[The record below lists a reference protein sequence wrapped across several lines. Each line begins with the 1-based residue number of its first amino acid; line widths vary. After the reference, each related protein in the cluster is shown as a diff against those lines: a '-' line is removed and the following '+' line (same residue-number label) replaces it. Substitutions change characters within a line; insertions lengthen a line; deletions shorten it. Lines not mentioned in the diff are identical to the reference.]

1 MCGIVGY
8 AGFRQAVNVLI
19 SGIERLEYRGYDS
32 AGVAVCSNNA
42 ILIKKSKGRIQ
53 KLKELIEA
61 ETIEGAVGIAHTR
74 WATHGAPSD
83 SNSHPHTS
91 NDGKITLVHNGIIEN
106 YKQIKDELI
115 KKGYRF
121 NSETDTEV
129 VVHLIRDYY
138 QGDILDAVFNAIGR
152 LKGAYSLAILC
163 ADEPERL
170 IAVRKDSPLIIG
182 IGKGENFVASDIP
195 AILEYTR
202 DVYLME
208 NGEVASVTADKIEI
222 FDSDRNPVVKEVFKV
237 TWNAQDATKG
247 GYEHYMIKE
256 IHEQPT
262 AIINTLRGR
271 LNDSYENVKLD
282 DFNLTQEEYKKIDNI
297 YIVACGTAYYAG
309 LVGKMLIEKYT
320 RKKVTAEV
328 ASEFR
333 YNNPI
338 IDQNTLF
345 IAISQSG
352 ETADTLESLRLAK
365 KKGAKVLA
373 ITNVVGSSIAR
384 EADITIYTWA
394 GPEIAVASTKVY
406 SAQLI
411 VLYLLTIKL
420 AALAGACDKKDLEN
434 LYESCLVTAKIT
446 QNVLDREKEIAET
459 AKIFVGAQ
467 DAFFIGRGLDYCLAM
482 EGSLKM
488 KEISYIHAEAYQAGE
503 LKHGPI
509 ALLDQGIPVIA
520 LCSQKGEQLVK
531 TLSNIKETKA
541 RGAYVVAIAQ
551 KDSLEVQQEAD
562 EVIWI
567 DSCNNE
573 AALIPAV
580 VVLQILAYYAAKY
593 RGCDI
598 DKPKNLAK
606 SVTVE

>member
-8 AGFRQAVNVLI
+8 AGYRNAATTLV
-19 SGIERLEYRGYDS
+19 SGLEKLEYRGYDS
-32 AGVAVCSNNA
+32 AGVAVYINNA
-42 ILIKKSKGRIQ
+42 IVVKKTKGRIE
-53 KLKELIEA
+53 KLKEILK
-61 ETIEGAVGIAHTR
+61 TVSIEGTIGIAHTR

-83 SNSHPHTS
+83 KNSHPHTS
-91 NDGKITLVHNGIIEN
+91 NDGKISLVHNGIIEN
-106 YKQIKDELI
+106 YKQIRDELI
-115 KKGYRF
+115 KKGYQF
-121 NSETDTEV
+121 DSETDTEV

-138 QGDILDAVFNAIGR
+138 NGNILNAVFDAVSR
-152 LKGAYSLAILC
+152 LKGAYSLAIIC
-163 ADEPERL
+163 ADEPDRL
-170 IAVRKDSPLIIG
+170 IAVRKDSPLILG
-182 IGKGENFVASDIP
+182 IGKNENFIASDIP

-202 DVYLME
+202 DIYIME
-208 NGEVASVTADKIEI
+208 NGEIASVTADKIEI
-222 FDSDRNPVVKEVFKV
+222 YDSDRKPVSKEVYKV

-256 IHEQPT
+256 IHDQPD
-262 AIINTLRGR
+262 AILNTLRGR
-271 LNDSYENVKLD
+271 LNDCLENVKLD
-282 DFNLTQEEYKKIDNI
+282 DFDLTQEEYKKIDNI

-309 LVGKMLIEKYT
+309 LVGKMLIEKYS
-320 RKKVTAEV
+320 RKKVVAEV

-338 IDQNTLF
+338 IDKNTLF

-365 KKGAKVLA
+365 RMGARTLA
-373 ITNVVGSSIAR
+373 IANVVGSSIAR
-384 EADITIYTWA
+384 EADTTIYTWA

-406 SAQLI
+406 SAQLT
-411 VLYLLTIKL
+411 VLYLLAIKL
-420 AALAGACDKKDLEN
+420 ALLAGAPREKIKDL
-434 LYESCLVTAKIT
+434 YDSCLLTAKLT
-446 QNVLDREKEIAET
+446 QKILDKEKEIAET

-520 LCSQKGEQLVK
+520 LCTQKGEQLVK

-541 RGAYVVAIAQ
+541 RGAYVVAITQ
-551 KDSLEVQQEAD
+551 SDSQEVQHEAD
-562 EVIWI
+562 EVIWL
-567 DSCNNE
+567 DSCPNE
-573 AALIPAV
+573 AALIPGV

>member
-8 AGFRQAVNVLI
+8 VGNRNAVNTLV
-19 SGIERLEYRGYDS
+19 SGLEKLEYRGYDS
-32 AGVAVCSNNA
+32 AGVAVYSNNT
-42 ILIKKSKGRIQ
+42 IIVKKTKGRIQ
-53 KLKELIEA
+53 KLKEILNTVSIQG
-61 ETIEGAVGIAHTR
+61 TIGIAHTR

-83 SNSHPHTS
+83 KNSHPHTS
-91 NDGKITLVHNGIIEN
+91 NDGKISLAHNGIIEN

-115 KKGYRF
+115 NKGYHF
-121 NSETDTEV
+121 ESETDTEV
-129 VVHLIRDYY
+129 VVHLIRHYY
-138 QGDILDAVFNAIGR
+138 NGDILEAVFNAVSR
-152 LKGAYSLAILC
+152 LNGAYSLAILC
-163 ADEPERL
+163 ADEPNRL
-170 IAVRKDSPLIIG
+170 IAARKDSPLIIG
-182 IGKGENFVASDIP
+182 IGKNENFIASDIP

-202 DVYLME
+202 DIYILE
-208 NGEVASVTADKIEI
+208 NGEIASVTAEKIEVY
-222 FDSDRNPVVKEVFKV
+222 SGDRQPVSKEVYKV

-256 IHEQPT
+256 IHEQPD
-262 AIINTLRGR
+262 AILNTLRGR
-271 LNDSYENVKLD
+271 LNDCVQNVKLD
-282 DFNLTQEEYKKIDNI
+282 GFELTQEDYKKIDNI

-309 LVGKMLIEKYT
+309 LVGKMLIEKYS
-320 RKKVTAEV
+320 RKKVIAEV

-338 IDQNTLF
+338 INENTLF

-365 KKGAKVLA
+365 RMGARTLA
-373 ITNVVGSSIAR
+373 IANVVGSSISR
-384 EADITIYTWA
+384 EADTTIYTWT
-394 GPEIAVASTKVY
+394 GPEIAVASTKAY
-406 SAQLI
+406 SAQLT
-411 VLYLLTIKL
+411 VLYLLAIKFAL
-420 AALAGACDKKDLEN
+420 LAGAPEENIRDLYN
-434 LYESCLVTAKIT
+434 SCVLTAKLT
-446 QNVLDREKEIAET
+446 QKILDQEKDIAET

-467 DAFFIGRGLDYCLAM
+467 DAFFIGRGLDFCLAM

-509 ALLDQGIPVIA
+509 ALLDQGIPVVA
-520 LCSQKGEQLVK
+520 LCTQKGEQLIK

-551 KDSLEVQQEAD
+551 KDSQEVLHEAD

-567 DSCNNE
+567 DSCPNE
-573 AALIPAV
+573 AALIPGV
-580 VVLQILAYYAAKY
+580 VTLQILAYYAAKY